1 MILREGNSTDA
12 PDPRDRA
19 GDIGMVNLRSGEV
32 KVPLIPSNYIER
44 SIALSSDDRFL
55 AYVSDQTGADEVYV
69 RPWPDV
75 LRGT

>member
-1 MILREGNSTDA
+1 
-12 PDPRDRA
+12 
-19 GDIGMVNLRSGEV
+19 MVNLRSGEV